1 MQNFDLNRFYHT
13 LLHQLVS
20 HRRLFLNRIAVP
32 FIFTL
37 VPCLWILLRY
47 ATHLSQYA
55 STDYLTVLA
64 PLFDAALFIYLITC
78 GAFIVDDIGTK
89 KRRTETF
96 LLPASRL
103 EKFVARYAFILLG
116 TTLAFMAGIAMAD
129 AAQALLFQLFTGDSQ
144 SLLRLMF
151 EPMSPHRAIAFA
163 NDISVP
169 AACAC
174 AFAMWHIHSVYL
186 LLGTIFRRHAWIKS
200 GLLLVGLS
208 VVLGTLVPLC
218 VMGALN
224 LAYGEGNYNIVMT
237 HASWTAYACDAV
249 LLALIAFNYWAA
261 FRLYSRMQAVANK
274 WYNF

>member
-55 STDYLTVLA
+55 STDYLDVLA
-64 PLFDAALFIYLITC
+64 AIFDAALFVYLLTC
-78 GAFIVDDIGTK
+78 GAFIVDDIATK

-129 AAQALLFQLFTGDSQ
+129 AAQALLFQLFTGDSR
-144 SLLRLMF
+144 SLLRMMF
-151 EPMSPHRAIAFA
+151 QPMTSYRATIFA
-163 NDISVP
+163 INTSGLV
-169 AACAC
+169 ACA
-174 AFAMWHIHSVYL
+174 MWFVHSLYL
-186 LLGTIFRRHAWIKS
+186 LLATIFRRHAWIKS
-200 GLLLVGLS
+200 GLLLVGMT
-208 VVLGTLVPLC
+208 VVLGTLIPLC

-224 LAYGEGNYNIVMT
+224 LIYGEGNYNIVLIN
-237 HASWTAYACDAV
+237 ASWITYACDAV